1 MWLYYFTILQ
11 CFSKIMKT
19 GTLGLHST
27 FSRMCSN
34 TTTCLSISIFN
45 FPKYLIKYWLQH
57 IQKMITCAKFES
69 ASATIINK
77 QICSMVPEKSPKNQ
91 ILVVQNYEVAF
102 QYFNIVLEIWY
113 VLLHN
118 LQCTILNMMSP
129 SFQTFVGAEQWT
141 PTRSWPEVYVYQ
153 SQGVMILKGCCAAMA

>member
-1 MWLYYFTILQ
+1 MWLYYITILQ
-11 CFSKIMKT
+11 CLSKLMKT
-19 GTLGLHST
+19 GTPGLHST

-118 LQCTILNMMSP
+118 LQCTILNM
-129 SFQTFVGAEQWT
+129 
-141 PTRSWPEVYVYQ
+141 TRNHRSVVLIEWKLSRAPLI
-153 SQGVMILKGCCAAMA
+153 SQ

>member
-1 MWLYYFTILQ
+1 MWQYHFTILQ
-11 CFSKIMKT
+11 CLSKIMKT
-19 GTLGLHST
+19 GIPGLYST

-34 TTTCLSISIFN
+34 TTTYLSISISN
-45 FPKYLIKYWLQH
+45 FPKYLTNYRLKS
-57 IQKMITCAKFES
+57 IQKMITCSKFES

-118 LQCTILNMMSP
+118 LQCTILNM
-129 SFQTFVGAEQWT
+129 
-141 PTRSWPEVYVYQ
+141 TRNHRSVVLIEWKLSRAPLI
-153 SQGVMILKGCCAAMA
+153 SQ